1 MTVSRKISPLL
12 VVKNLKTHFPIT
24 RGLIFERKIGEI
36 KAVDD
41 VSFEIFKG
49 ETLGLVGESGSGK
62 STLARSIV
70 KLIKTTAGE
79 IIFDGQQMNRIS
91 GAKLRTLRKKIQI
104 VFQDPYSSLNP
115 RMTAGEII
123 SEPLL
128 IHKYSKNK
136 HEREAKVK
144 ELLELVGISNSIK
157 DRFPHEFSGGQRQRL
172 GIARALALSPDFIV
186 CDEPVSS
193 LDVSVQAQIINLL
206 MGIQKQFN
214 ISFLFISHDL
224 SVVKHISHRIAVMY
238 LGKIVEII
246 ESDKLYTHAKHPY
259 TKLLLSAIPVP
270 EPRKSRKKIIFEG
283 ETPSFLKLPSGCSF
297 NPRCSLMSDQCKQI
311 TPQLKEISSKH
322 FVSCFNVK

>member
-1 MTVSRKISPLL
+1 MTVSEKINPLL
-12 VVKNLKTHFPIT
+12 VVRNLKTYFSIT
-24 RGLIFERKIGEI
+24 RGLIFEKKIGEI

-79 IIFDGQQMNRIS
+79 IIFDGQQMDRIS
-91 GAKLRTLRKKIQI
+91 GRKLRTLRKKMQI

-115 RMTAGEII
+115 RMTASEIV
-123 SEPLL
+123 SEPLV
-128 IHKYSKNK
+128 IHKYGKNRY
-136 HEREAKVK
+136 ERDVKVK
-144 ELLELVGISNSIK
+144 ELLELVGLSNSIK

-206 MGIQKQFN
+206 MAIQQQFK
-214 ISFLFISHDL
+214 ISLLFISHDL

-270 EPRKSRKKIIFEG
+270 EPRKSRKTISFRG
-283 ETPSFLKLPSGCSF
+283 ETPSFLNLPSGCSF
-297 NPRCSLMSDQCKQI
+297 NPRCSLVSDECRQFI
-311 TPQLKEISSKH
+311 PQLKEISSNH

>member
-157 DRFPHEFSGGQRQRL
+157 D
-172 GIARALALSPDFIV
+172 LSLI
-186 CDEPVSS
+186 
-193 LDVSVQAQIINLL
+193 
-206 MGIQKQFN
+206 
-214 ISFLFISHDL
+214 
-224 SVVKHISHRIAVMY
+224 HISEPTR
-238 LGKIVEII
+238 
-246 ESDKLYTHAKHPY
+246 PY
-259 TKLLLSAIPVP
+259 
-270 EPRKSRKKIIFEG
+270 
-283 ETPSFLKLPSGCSF
+283 
-297 NPRCSLMSDQCKQI
+297 
-311 TPQLKEISSKH
+311 
-322 FVSCFNVK
+322 

>member
-123 SEPLL
+123 SDPLL
-128 IHKYSKNK
+128 IHK
-136 HEREAKVK
+136 
-144 ELLELVGISNSIK
+144 
-157 DRFPHEFSGGQRQRL
+157 
-172 GIARALALSPDFIV
+172 
-186 CDEPVSS
+186 
-193 LDVSVQAQIINLL
+193 
-206 MGIQKQFN
+206 
-214 ISFLFISHDL
+214 
-224 SVVKHISHRIAVMY
+224 
-238 LGKIVEII
+238 
-246 ESDKLYTHAKHPY
+246 
-259 TKLLLSAIPVP
+259 
-270 EPRKSRKKIIFEG
+270 
-283 ETPSFLKLPSGCSF
+283 
-297 NPRCSLMSDQCKQI
+297 
-311 TPQLKEISSKH
+311 
-322 FVSCFNVK
+322 

>member
-1 MTVSRKISPLL
+1 MTISETINPLL
-12 VVKNLKTHFPIT
+12 VVKNLKTYFPIT
-24 RGLIFERKIGEI
+24 RGLIFEKKIGEI

-70 KLIKTTAGE
+70 KLITITAGE
-79 IIFDGQQMNRIS
+79 IIFDGQQLNRVS
-91 GAKLRTLRKKIQI
+91 GKKLRTLRKKIQI
-104 VFQDPYSSLNP
+104 IFQDPYSSLNP
-115 RMTAGEII
+115 RMTAAEII
-123 SEPLL
+123 SEPLV
-128 IHKYSKNK
+128 IHKYCKNRY
-136 HEREAKVK
+136 ERDVKVK
-144 ELLELVGISNSIK
+144 ELLELVGLSNSIK

-206 MGIQKQFN
+206 MEIQQQFK
-214 ISFLFISHDL
+214 ISLLFISHDL

-270 EPRKSRKKIIFEG
+270 EPRKYRKTISFKG
-283 ETPSFLKLPSGCSF
+283 ETPSFLNLPSGCSF
-297 NPRCSLMSDQCKQI
+297 NPRCPLVSDECRQFI
-311 TPQLKEISSKH
+311 PQLKEVSLNH